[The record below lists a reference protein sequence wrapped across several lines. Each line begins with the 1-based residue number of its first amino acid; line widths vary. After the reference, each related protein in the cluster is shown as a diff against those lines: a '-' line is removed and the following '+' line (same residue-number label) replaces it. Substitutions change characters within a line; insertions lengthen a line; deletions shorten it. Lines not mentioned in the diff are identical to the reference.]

1 MNASSALREV
11 TDFGDLAVLV
21 PVAAVI
27 SVWLFYLPP
36 SRRDAGWW
44 VIAVAL
50 CMGGT
55 ALLKV
60 LFVMC
65 PPAADLRSPSGH
77 TSLST
82 LVYGGLT
89 VLMVTAARS
98 KWRYVAAGVGSVIVA
113 LIVISRVALHD
124 HSWLETLL
132 GSAIGAV
139 ALSTFGCK
147 YAVSRRDHVSLRP
160 LLLSVALLL
169 ILLHGRTVQAESM
182 LRAMSGYLKET
193 SGITCG
199 LN

>member
-1 MNASSALREV
+1 VTSADMLVEV
-11 TDFGDLAVLV
+11 TNLGDLAVLV
-21 PVAAVI
+21 PIAAVI
-27 SVWLFYLPP
+27 FVWLIYLPP

-77 TSLST
+77 ASLGT
-82 LVYGGLT
+82 LVYGGLA
-89 VLMVTAARS
+89 VLMVTAGQS
-98 KWRYVAAGVGSVIVA
+98 KWRYVAAGLGSVIVV
-113 LIVISRVALHD
+113 LIAISRVALHD

-139 ALSTFGCK
+139 ALCTFGCK
-147 YAVSRRDHVSLRP
+147 YAVSRRDPVSLRP

-169 ILLHGRTVQAESM
+169 ILLHGRTVHAESM
-182 LRAMSGYLKET
+182 LRAMSGYLKQT

-199 LN
+199 LR